1 MIMQGGNKVFEYVF
15 MINIIL
21 IVEIGRFPFMST
33 YFLSWQNV
41 DLMLAFS
48 QLPNNKLTIKSAFS
62 RFQQV

>member
-41 DLMLAFS
+41 DLMPAFS
-48 QLPNNKLTIKSAFS
+48 QLPNNKLT
-62 RFQQV
+62 